1 VTVNPNAPSLSR
13 AMLRS
18 PAGRETPERGPAPP
32 PRPLARRLTG
42 RPHPQDTLAL
52 VEGAGAAFESMQLQ
66 LLDILHKARGSL
78 EDAEREKVKLQ
89 QQIAALAQEKD
100 ELSQRAQKA
109 EATLSRANE
118 VLQTQQGVLEKA
130 LLREREA
137 VQRAYMLELRLRQA
151 GGVPR
156 AG

>member
-1 VTVNPNAPSLSR
+1 MSQDAPSLSR

-18 PAGRETPERGPAPP
+18 PGWREAPIRTDATPL
-32 PRPLARRLTG
+32 RPLARRATG

-52 VEGAGAAFESMQLQ
+52 VEGAGAVFESMQLQ
-66 LLDILHKARGSL
+66 LLETLQRARGSL
-78 EDAEREKVKLQ
+78 QDAEREKARLQ
-89 QQIAALAQEKD
+89 SEIAALAKEKD
-100 ELSQRAQKA
+100 DLSQRAQKA

-137 VQRAYMLELRLRQA
+137 VQRAYILELKLRQS
-151 GGVPR
+151 GGVSR

>member
-1 VTVNPNAPSLSR
+1 MNQNAPSLSR

-18 PAGRETPERGPAPP
+18 PVSREVPERGAPPP

-66 LLDILHKARGSL
+66 LLEILQKARGSL
-78 EDAEREKVKLQ
+78 AEAERDKARLQ
-89 QQIAALAQEKD
+89 QEIATLAREKD
-100 ELSQRAQKA
+100 DLSQRAQKA

-137 VQRAYMLELRLRQA
+137 AQRAYMLELKLRQA